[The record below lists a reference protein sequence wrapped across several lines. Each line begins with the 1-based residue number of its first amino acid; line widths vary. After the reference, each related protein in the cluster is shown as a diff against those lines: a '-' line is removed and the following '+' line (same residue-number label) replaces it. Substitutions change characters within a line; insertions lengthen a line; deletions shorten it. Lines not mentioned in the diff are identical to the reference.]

1 MRGNLE
7 MYSIIMKADLP
18 VPPTEQSNVNIL
30 NELHLLPHV
39 AKNKKKIFLE
49 PIYVP
54 KTNLLDSSP
63 SLPAQAGLYYIYPS
77 FWANIKS
84 LHSGL
89 TSRHSTFSDIILTLY
104 QLYFLLEKKRGGGQ
118 KNHLGNTFVV
128 KTTSSTECPN
138 SNRSDF
144 SGGFFSK

>member
-1 MRGNLE
+1 

-54 KTNLLDSSP
+54 KTNILDSSP

-77 FWANIKS
+77 F
-84 LHSGL
+84 
-89 TSRHSTFSDIILTLY
+89 
-104 QLYFLLEKKRGGGQ
+104 
-118 KNHLGNTFVV
+118 
-128 KTTSSTECPN
+128 
-138 SNRSDF
+138 
-144 SGGFFSK
+144 